1 MKAAAAMAASLTV
14 GDLAALLNSRRDE
27 AAAAAQ
33 EAAQTAAGAET
44 IPSIGTW
51 REENPGA
58 SVGFLSSLCFFAFVA
73 FNAAKIQRREW
84 GCPSFSLSLSDYRH
98 PPRNV
103 WRCCRN
109 DEVM

>member
-27 AAAAAQ
+27 AAAAVSAQ
-33 EAAQTAAGAET
+33 EATQTAAGAET

-73 FNAAKIQRREW
+73 FNAAKNQRREW
-84 GCPSFSLSLSDYRH
+84 GCPPLSLSLSL
-98 PPRNV
+98 
-103 WRCCRN
+103 
-109 DEVM
+109 